1 MRLRHLFPVL
11 FLMGPLACATGPV
24 HRAATAPIVAVH
36 RAPGELRVMTFN
48 IQSGARGLERV
59 AHVIRAA
66 VPDIVALQEVDVG
79 STRARGLDQTAE
91 LSRLTGLKYRAHFRT
106 TDLYGGAYGIALLSR
121 FPLEA
126 LAQYPLP
133 VPRGAEPRTLA
144 HAVVEVDGREVSVY
158 LTHLIRR
165 PFNGSVRVRQ
175 SAYVARLMA
184 RDSRPKLL
192 MGDLND
198 GPDSHST
205 RLLRRELQDV
215 VADTGTTGGTYP
227 LPLFLPTLRI
237 DYVLAC
243 EAFTPMSSRVLR
255 VDASDHYPVVAD
267 LRLELDAAPPAVA
280 ERGGPA
286 AARREP
292 TAGGHA
298 IGAAL

>member
-1 MRLRHLFPVL
+1 MSLRRLLPIL
-11 FLMGPLACATGPV
+11 FLMGPLACATGPGLHASTTPV
-24 HRAATAPIVAVH
+24 DTVR

-48 IQSGARGLERV
+48 IQSGVRGLERV

-66 VPDIVALQEVDVG
+66 VPDVVALQEVDVG
-79 STRARGLDQTAE
+79 STRARGLDQTEE

-106 TDLYGGAYGIALLSR
+106 TDLFGGAYGIAVLSR

-144 HAVVEVDGREVSVY
+144 HAVVDVDGREVSVY

-165 PFNGSVRVRQ
+165 PFNGGTRVRQ
-175 SAYVARLMA
+175 SAYVAGLLA
-184 RDSRPKLL
+184 RDSRPKVL

-198 GPDSHST
+198 GPDSRST
-205 RLLRRELQDV
+205 RLLRRGLQDV
-215 VADTGTTGGTYP
+215 VADTGTLGGTYP

-243 EAFTPMSSRVLR
+243 DAFTPVSSRVLR

-267 LRLELDAAPPAVA
+267 LRLNPEAAPVVA
-280 ERGGPA
+280 ERSA
-286 AARREP
+286 AAG
-292 TAGGHA
+292 TAP
-298 IGAAL
+298 